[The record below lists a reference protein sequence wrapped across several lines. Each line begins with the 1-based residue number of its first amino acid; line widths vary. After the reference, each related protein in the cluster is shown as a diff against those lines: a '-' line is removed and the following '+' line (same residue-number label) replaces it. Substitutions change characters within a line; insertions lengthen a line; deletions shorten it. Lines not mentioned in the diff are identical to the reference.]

1 MDLIFNDTVEE
12 DIEEIIESDNIGDE
26 HDILVDDD
34 DDDIKPVIK
43 KSDTIED
50 IDDNLEVED
59 DIEDDP
65 IIDDD
70 IAEILPESELI
81 ETFVNPES
89 RITSEYMSRYEFVK
103 IVGIRATQIS
113 QGSIVFTD
121 IGNLTNPI
129 DMATKEVYDNKC
141 PLMVKRY
148 IGLNKYELWSA
159 RELIKKNYK

>member
-12 DIEEIIESDNIGDE
+12 DVDEVIESDNIGDE
-26 HDILVDDD
+26 HDIIVDDD
-34 DDDIKPVIK
+34 E
-43 KSDTIED
+43 DTNPIINKNDNIEE

-59 DIEDDP
+59 DIDED
-65 IIDDD
+65 ILLDDD